1 MVSINISNIKIKIIG
16 NVENRARDCWVRS
29 KYDMSVLC
37 SPLYNNFFRFLH
49 DNIVLYAER
58 LVSKF
63 DPSLCVIYFVNS
75 GSEANDL
82 ALRLAE

>member
-1 MVSINISNIKIKIIG
+1 MVSVNLSNIKIKIIG
-16 NVENRARDCWVRS
+16 NAENQTRGCWVRS
-29 KYDMSVLC
+29 RYATSVLC
-37 SPLYNNFFRFLH
+37 SLLYNNFFRFLH